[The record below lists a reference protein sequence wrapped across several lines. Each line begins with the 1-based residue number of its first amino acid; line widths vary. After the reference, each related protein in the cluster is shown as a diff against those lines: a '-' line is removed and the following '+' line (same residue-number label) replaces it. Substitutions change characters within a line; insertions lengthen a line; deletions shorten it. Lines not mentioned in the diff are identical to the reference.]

1 MKKKIF
7 VILGVILFSTSSFVF
22 GYVFGGTKFGFSG
35 YPEFSGY
42 QPSRGYSYNSTVSE
56 YEYNKYR
63 NEVISFIDEV
73 NTYIENCSYDVD
85 RIIDAQ
91 DSAKDEAEQAI
102 SSFNSWSNNVTVT
115 AGY

>member
-1 MKKKIF
+1 M
-7 VILGVILFSTSSFVF
+7 
-22 GYVFGGTKFGFSG
+22 
-35 YPEFSGY
+35 
-42 QPSRGYSYNSTVSE
+42 
-56 YEYNKYR
+56 
-63 NEVISFIDEV
+63 
-73 NTYIENCSYDVD
+73 ENCRYDVD